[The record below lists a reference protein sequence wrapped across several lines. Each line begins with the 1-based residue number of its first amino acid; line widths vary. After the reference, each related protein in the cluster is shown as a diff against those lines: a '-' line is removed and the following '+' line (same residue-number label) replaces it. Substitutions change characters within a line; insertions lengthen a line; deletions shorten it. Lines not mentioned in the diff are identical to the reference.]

1 VAPFHAPHTA
11 GVHTRGAR
19 GGSTSASRSIRTPR
33 AAAGAKGSGGPR
45 EQTNAEDDDEAS
57 GTDMMGDDFDKAY
70 WTSDNTFVFC
80 DLWIDEMMGIATKES

>member
-57 GTDMMGDDFDKAY
+57 GTDMVS
-70 WTSDNTFVFC
+70 TSSQCC
-80 DLWIDEMMGIATKES
+80 DEILSCVIT